1 MKPQLG
7 VRILAAAAAASALAV
22 LAPLAAADA
31 VYHSQHMRLSPVSG
45 APLQSGFV
53 ENIKANGPTIYAH
66 EVYVLNGAT
75 PNTTYTVFNNFFSS
89 GDSECKGSADRFEMA
104 TLETNASGNGRAD
117 ALIAP
122 FGLEVGVYGV
132 RWTLEIGGN
141 VVYQTDCSAVTID

>member
-7 VRILAAAAAASALAV
+7 VRILAVAAAASALAV

-31 VYHSQHMRLSPVSG
+31 VYHSQHMRLSPVAG

-66 EVYVLNGAT
+66 EVYVLNGAS
-75 PNTTYTVFNNFFSS
+75 PNTTYTVFNNFFSL
-89 GDSECKGSADRFEMA
+89 GDSKCKGSADRFEMA
-104 TLETNASGNGRAD
+104 TLETKASGNGRAD

-132 RWTLEIGGN
+132 RWTLEIGGD